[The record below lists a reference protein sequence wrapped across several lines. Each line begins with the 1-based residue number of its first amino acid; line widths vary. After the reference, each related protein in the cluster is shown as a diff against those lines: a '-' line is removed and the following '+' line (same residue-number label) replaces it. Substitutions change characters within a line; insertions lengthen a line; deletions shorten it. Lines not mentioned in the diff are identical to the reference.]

1 MRDLLD
7 AAAAHAAR
15 YLESLPERPVD
26 AALDPLSARNA
37 PGFED
42 VDRPL
47 AAMLREIES
56 ASREHAVG

>member
-1 MRDLLD
+1 M
-7 AAAAHAAR
+7 
-15 YLESLPERPVD
+15 D